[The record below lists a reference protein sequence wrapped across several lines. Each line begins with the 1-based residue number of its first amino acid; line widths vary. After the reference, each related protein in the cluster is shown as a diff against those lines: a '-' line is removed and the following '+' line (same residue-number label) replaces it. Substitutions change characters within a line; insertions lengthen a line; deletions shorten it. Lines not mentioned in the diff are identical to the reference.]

1 MRKFIIR
8 RLLQLIPLLIG
19 VSLISFFVMHLA
31 PGDPTALFTD
41 PNIDPADLARIR
53 ANWGLDKPIIVQYF
67 YWLGNALR
75 GNFGTSYTTGR
86 PVISEILERLPATLL
101 LMIASYFLTLFITIP
116 LGVISAI
123 KKGKLFDNV
132 VTVLS
137 FAGMATPSF
146 WLGLMLMLLFA
157 VNLGWLPAV
166 GMYDPLLKDLS
177 PWGRVLD
184 VLKHMILPLATMTLL
199 SLAGIT
205 RYQRASMLEVLNQDY
220 IRTARAKGLPERIVI
235 YKHALRNSLI
245 PIVTILGLSLPGLFG
260 GAFIIETIFAWPGM
274 GRLGVMA
281 IFQRNY
287 PLIMGIVVFSALLI
301 MLGNLFADLGYAL
314 VDPRIRYG
322 KISKK

>member
-1 MRKFIIR
+1 MKKFISH

-19 VSLISFFVMHLA
+19 ISILSFFVMHLA

-41 PNIDPADLARIR
+41 PNVDPTELARIR

-75 GNFGTSYTTGR
+75 GDFGTSYTTGI
-86 PVISEILERLPATLL
+86 PVIKEIMERLPATLL
-101 LMIASYFLTLFITIP
+101 LMITSFILTLLITVP
-116 LGVISAI
+116 LGVISAV
-123 KKGKLFDNV
+123 KKGKWIDNLI
-132 VTVLS
+132 TFFS

-146 WLGLMLMLLFA
+146 WLGLMFMLLFA
-157 VNLGWLPAV
+157 VKLDWLPAV
-166 GMYDPLLKDLS
+166 GMYDPLLRDQGLGARALDLI
-177 PWGRVLD
+177 R
-184 VLKHMILPLATMTLL
+184 HMILPLMTMTLL

-205 RYQRASMLEVLNQDY
+205 RYQRAAMLEVLDQDY
-220 IRTARAKGLPERIVI
+220 IRTARAKGLPEKIII
-235 YKHALRNSLI
+235 YKHALRNALI
-245 PIVTILGLSLPGLFG
+245 PLVTILGLSLPDLFG

-287 PLIMGIVVFSALLI
+287 PLIMGIVVLSSLLI
-301 MLGNLFADLGYAL
+301 ILGNLFADIGYAL

-322 KISKK
+322 KNAKE

>member
-1 MRKFIIR
+1 MRRFIFR

-75 GNFGTSYTTGR
+75 GDFGTSYTTGR
-86 PVISEILERLPATLL
+86 PVISEVLERLPATLL
-101 LMIASYFLTLFITIP
+101 LMIPSFIITFLITIP
-116 LGVISAI
+116 LGVISAV
-123 KKGKLFDNV
+123 KKGTWFDNV

-157 VNLGWLPAV
+157 VHLDWLPAV
-166 GMYDPLLKDLS
+166 GMYDPLLRDQGLVARG
-177 PWGRVLD
+177 WD
-184 VLKHMILPLATMTLL
+184 VFRHMILPLTTMTIL

-281 IFQRNY
+281 VFQRNY
-287 PLIMGIVVFSALLI
+287 PLIMGIVILSALLI
-301 MLGNLFADLGYAL
+301 MLGNLFADIGYAL

-322 KISKK
+322 KK

>member
-1 MRKFIIR
+1 
-8 RLLQLIPLLIG
+8 
-19 VSLISFFVMHLA
+19 MHLA

-86 PVISEILERLPATLL
+86 PVISEVLERLPATLL
-101 LMIASYFLTLFITIP
+101 LMIPSFIITFLITIP
-116 LGVISAI
+116 LGVISAV
-123 KKGKLFDNV
+123 KKGTWFDNV

-157 VNLGWLPAV
+157 VHLDWLPAV
-166 GMYDPLLKDLS
+166 GMYDPLLTGG
-177 PWGRVLD
+177 WVARWLD
-184 VLKHMILPLATMTLL
+184 VGKHMILPLTTMTIM

-281 IFQRNY
+281 VFQRNY
-287 PLIMGIVVFSALLI
+287 PLIMGIVILSALLI
-301 MLGNLFADLGYAL
+301 MLGNLFADIGYAL

-322 KISKK
+322 KK

>member
-19 VSLISFFVMHLA
+19 VSLLSFFVMHLA

-41 PNIDPADLARIR
+41 PNINPEDLARIR
-53 ANWGLDKPIIVQYF
+53 ANFGLDKPVIIQYF

-75 GNFGTSYTTGR
+75 GNFGNSYTSSQ
-86 PVISEILERLPATLL
+86 PVISEILQRLPATLL
-101 LMIASYFLTLFITIP
+101 LMVSSYILTLLITIP
-116 LGVISAI
+116 LGVISAVR
-123 KKGKLFDNV
+123 KGTWFDNV

-146 WLGLMLMLLFA
+146 WLGLMLMLLFS
-157 VNLGWLPAV
+157 VKLGWLPAV
-166 GMYDPLLKDLS
+166 GMF
-177 PWGRVLD
+177 D
-184 VLKHMILPLATMTLL
+184 VLYHHPTIFHRWLDIAQHMILPLTTMTLL

-205 RYQRASMLEVLNQDY
+205 RYQRATMLEVLNQDF
-220 IRTARAKGLPERIVI
+220 IRTARAKGLPERVVI
-235 YKHALRNSLI
+235 FKHALRNALI
-245 PIVTILGLSLPGLFG
+245 PIVTILGLSLPDLFG

-287 PLIMGIVVFSALLI
+287 PMIMGIVVMSAVLI
-301 MLGNLFADLGYAL
+301 MLGNLFADIGYAL

-322 KISKK
+322 KK

>member
-1 MRKFIIR
+1 MRKFIFR
-8 RLLQLIPLLIG
+8 RLIQLIPLLIG

-41 PNIDPADLARIR
+41 PNIDPVELARIR

-67 YWLGNALR
+67 YWLKNAVQGDFGN
-75 GNFGTSYTTGR
+75 SYMTGQ
-86 PVISEILERLPATLL
+86 PVINEILERLPNTLL
-101 LMIASYFLTLFITIP
+101 LMISSYILTLLITIP
-116 LGVISAI
+116 LGVLSAV
-123 KKGKLFDNV
+123 KKGTWFDNL
-132 VTVLS
+132 VTILS

-157 VNLGWLPAV
+157 VHLDWLPAV
-166 GMYDPLLKDLS
+166 GMYDPLVQGG
-177 PWGRVLD
+177 WVVRWLD
-184 VLKHMILPLATMTLL
+184 VGKHMILPLTTMTML

-205 RYQRASMLEVLNQDY
+205 RYQRAAMLEVLNQDY
-220 IRTARAKGLPERIVI
+220 IRTARAKGLPERVVI
-235 YKHALRNSLI
+235 FKHALRNALI
-245 PIVTILGLSLPGLFG
+245 PIVTIMGLSLPGLFG

-287 PLIMGIVVFSALLI
+287 PLIMGIVVFSAVLI
-301 MLGNLFADLGYAL
+301 MLGNLLADLGYAL

-322 KISKK
+322 KK

>member
-8 RLLQLIPLLIG
+8 RLFQLIPLLIG

-31 PGDPTALFTD
+31 PGDPTALFAD

-75 GNFGTSYTTGR
+75 GDFGTSYTTGR
-86 PVISEILERLPATLL
+86 PVISEVLERLPATLL
-101 LMIASYFLTLFITIP
+101 LMIPSFIITFLITIP
-116 LGVISAI
+116 LGVISAV
-123 KKGKLFDNV
+123 KKGTWFDNV

-146 WLGLMLMLLFA
+146 WLGLMLMLFFA
-157 VNLGWLPAV
+157 VHLDWLPAV
-166 GMYDPLLKDLS
+166 GMYDPLLRDQGL
-177 PWGRVLD
+177 GARVLD
-184 VLKHMILPLATMTLL
+184 VLKHMILPLTTMTIL

-281 IFQRNY
+281 VFQRNY
-287 PLIMGIVVFSALLI
+287 PLIMGIVILSALLI

-322 KISKK
+322 KK

>member
-1 MRKFIIR
+1 VRKFIVR

-41 PNIDPADLARIR
+41 PNIDPVELARIR
-53 ANWGLDKPIIVQYF
+53 ANWGLDKPVIVQYF
-67 YWLGNALR
+67 YWLGNVVR
-75 GNFGTSYTTGR
+75 GDFGTSYMTGQ
-86 PVISEILERLPATLL
+86 PVISEILARLPNTLL
-101 LMIASYFLTLFITIP
+101 LMITSYLLTLLITIP
-116 LGVISAI
+116 LGVISAVR
-123 KKGKLFDNV
+123 KGSWFDNM
-132 VTVLS
+132 VTILS

-157 VNLGWLPAV
+157 VKLGWLPAV
-166 GMYDPLLKDLS
+166 GMYDPLITDNGWLARL
-177 PWGRVLD
+177 VD
-184 VLKHMILPLATMTLL
+184 VARHMILPLTTMTIL

-205 RYQRASMLEVLNQDY
+205 RYQRAAMLEVLNQDF
-220 IRTARAKGLPERIVI
+220 IRTARAKGLPEKVVI
-235 YKHALRNSLI
+235 FKHALRNALI

-287 PLIMGIVVFSALLI
+287 PLIMGIVMFSAVLI
-301 MLGNLFADLGYAL
+301 MLGNLLADLGYAL

-322 KISKK
+322 KK

>member
-1 MRKFIIR
+1 MRKFVLR

-41 PNIDPADLARIR
+41 PNVDPIELARIR
-53 ANWGLDKPIIVQYF
+53 ANWGLDKPILVQYF

-75 GNFGTSYTTGR
+75 GNFGKSYLTGQ
-86 PVISEILERLPATLL
+86 PVIHEILERLPNTLL
-101 LMIASYFLTLFITIP
+101 LMISSYILTLLITIP
-116 LGVISAI
+116 LGVISAVR
-123 KKGKLFDNV
+123 KGTWFDNL

-157 VNLGWLPAV
+157 VRLDWLPAV
-166 GMYDPLLKDLS
+166 GMYDPLLRDSGL
-177 PWGRVLD
+177 GARVWD
-184 VLKHMILPLATMTLL
+184 VIMHMILPLATMTIL

-205 RYQRASMLEVLNQDY
+205 RYQRAAMLEVLDQDF

-235 YKHALRNSLI
+235 FKHALRNALI

-260 GAFIIETIFAWPGM
+260 GAFIIETVFAWPGM
-274 GRLGVMA
+274 GRLGVIA
-281 IFQRNY
+281 VFQRNY
-287 PLIMGIVVFSALLI
+287 PLIMGIVVLSAVLI
-301 MLGNLFADLGYAL
+301 MLGNLLADMGYAL
-314 VDPRIRYG
+314 VDPRIRYA
-322 KISKK
+322 KK

>member
-1 MRKFIIR
+1 VRKFVLR

-41 PNIDPADLARIR
+41 PNVDPIELARIR
-53 ANWGLDKPIIVQYF
+53 ANWGLDKPILVQYF

-75 GNFGTSYTTGR
+75 GNFGKSYLTGQ
-86 PVISEILERLPATLL
+86 PVIHEILERLPNTLL
-101 LMIASYFLTLFITIP
+101 LMISSYILTLLITIP
-116 LGVISAI
+116 LGVISAVR
-123 KKGKLFDNV
+123 KGTWFDNL

-157 VNLGWLPAV
+157 VRLDWLPAV
-166 GMYDPLLKDLS
+166 GMYDPLLRDSGL
-177 PWGRVLD
+177 GARVWD
-184 VLKHMILPLATMTLL
+184 VIMHMILPLATMTIL

-205 RYQRASMLEVLNQDY
+205 RYQRAAMLEVLDQDF

-235 YKHALRNSLI
+235 FKHALRNALI

-260 GAFIIETIFAWPGM
+260 GAFIIETVFAWPGM
-274 GRLGVMA
+274 GRLGVIA
-281 IFQRNY
+281 VFQRNY
-287 PLIMGIVVFSALLI
+287 PLIMGIVVLSAVLI
-301 MLGNLFADLGYAL
+301 MLGNLLADMGYAL
-314 VDPRIRYG
+314 VDPRIRYA
-322 KISKK
+322 KK